1 MIRALLSVIALT
13 ASISLA
19 HSHTAPRIEIYEHG
33 IYTSGTGYPRGLS
46 AQGLVEYGI
55 DRIDL
60 VESTGTVVAQIGVQF
75 GFRYRLIGYPRN
87 QPVELTYVMKMPEP
101 GIVAPGKSR
110 AFTRD
115 EFKVLAWPTGDR
127 FRLWSLDLRSD
138 LVPGLWTFEIWC
150 EGKKLAEQTFN
161 VILPPI
167 A

>member
-75 GFRYRLIGYPRN
+75 
-87 QPVELTYVMKMPEP
+87 
-101 GIVAPGKSR
+101 A
-110 AFTRD
+110 
-115 EFKVLAWPTGDR
+115 
-127 FRLWSLDLRSD
+127 LR
-138 LVPGLWTFEIWC
+138 GRH
-150 EGKKLAEQTFN
+150 GRH
-161 VILPPI
+161 
-167 A
+167 